1 LNADGWGD
9 HRMIHARGST
19 VIFTLDPP
27 PWYLGGPA
35 DDNRDFSSSSE
46 RRKVVV
52 VDDESTIADTLVEI
66 LNGEG
71 FDAVAASTGLEAIAV
86 AQKMRPHIVLSDVV
100 IPGIDGVETGIRIR
114 SLLPDCRI
122 ILFSGQAATL
132 DLLKAARERGH
143 NFEILVKP
151 IKPEVLIS
159 ILRQRP
165 T

>member
-1 LNADGWGD
+1 
-9 HRMIHARGST
+9 MIHAHSST

-27 PWYLGGPA
+27 PWQHGGPA
-35 DDNRDFSSSSE
+35 AGSQDFSSGSE

-71 FDAVAASTGLEAIAV
+71 FDAVAASTGLDAIAV
-86 AQKMRPHIVLSDVV
+86 AQKVRPHIVLSDVV
-100 IPGIDGVETGIRIR
+100 IPGLDGVETGIRIR
-114 SLLPDCRI
+114 TLFPDCRI

-143 NFEILVKP
+143 DFEILVKP
-151 IKPEVLIS
+151 IKPEVLLS

-165 T
+165 PSGQAD

>member
-1 LNADGWGD
+1 
-9 HRMIHARGST
+9 MIHARGST

-27 PWYLGGPA
+27 PWQLGGPA
-35 DDNRDFSSSSE
+35 ADNRDFSSSPE

-71 FDAVAASTGLEAIAV
+71 FEAIAASTGLEAIAM
-86 AQKMRPHIVLSDVV
+86 AQKVRPHILLSDVV

-165 T
+165 A

>member
-19 VIFTLDPP
+19 VIFILDPP
-27 PWYLGGPA
+27 LWHLGGPA
-35 DDNRDFSSSSE
+35 ADNRDFSSSSE

-100 IPGIDGVETGIRIR
+100 R

-165 T
+165 I

>member
-1 LNADGWGD
+1 
-9 HRMIHARGST
+9 MIHARGST
-19 VIFTLDPP
+19 VIFILDPP
-27 PWYLGGPA
+27 LWHLGGPA
-35 DDNRDFSSSSE
+35 ADNRDFSSSSE

-86 AQKMRPHIVLSDVV
+86 AQKMRPHIVLSD
-100 IPGIDGVETGIRIR
+100 GVETGIRIR

-165 T
+165 I